1 MDTPTI
7 NGYVPLRETAQV
19 LSAKSTL
26 CTKGNIMK
34 PKLAKQYRSYALHDS
49 TITKRTF
56 TVGHRPSYEEVK
68 PLACGEDEPF
78 YYTIYERFVDL
89 NDMRPLTTWGESS
102 YA

>member
-1 MDTPTI
+1 MPNPITTS
-7 NGYVPLRETAQV
+7 EEAWK
-19 LSAKSTL
+19 AAHTL
-26 CTKGNIMK
+26 
-34 PKLAKQYRSYALHDS
+34 AER
-49 TITKRTF
+49 
-56 TVGHRPSYEEVK
+56 TVGRRPSYEEVK